1 MAYNQ
6 YYRNNNQRN
15 CGCNNPGNK
24 INDTVQIQIP
34 VPPVASPMVLAM
46 AYVPMQKICEVY
58 DVETALMN
66 GTLFPELDKPFLG
79 KGGCCK

>member
-15 CGCNNPGNK
+15 CGCNNPGNAV
-24 INDTVQIQIP
+24 NDTVRIS
-34 VPPVASPMVLAM
+34 VPDSSGGMVLAM
-46 AYVPMQKICEVY
+46 AYVPKQKLCEVY
-58 DVETALMN
+58 DVETALVN